1 MAQYNIKNIKEEF
14 KSKGIFY
21 TQPELAE
28 YMKSLVDVEIKD
40 VYGYMDALGK
50 FEKGQTVPVIIT
62 RKGET
67 MTLSL
72 TF

>member
-1 MAQYNIKNIKEEF
+1 MAQYNIKKIREEF

-40 VYGYMDALGK
+40 DDEDDDY
-50 FEKGQTVPVIIT
+50 
-62 RKGET
+62 
-67 MTLSL
+67 
-72 TF
+72 